1 LIQELVTTPDA
12 QVCIARHRQEN
23 DMSSASQREPQRMS
37 IEKFRAFCA
46 MRPDEEQWQLIDG
59 VAIMMTPPTVAHQC
73 ISTNLQLLLYRALEQ
88 HAPMLTAFQRLGVN
102 LAPSVEQYDPEP
114 DVAVVDASASAD
126 PDRRYVDRFYL
137 AAEIVSASDRSWV
150 EKKREIYKLHETCTC
165 ILVVQQDRWEV
176 CIDRRINHDWSE
188 QVLTSPDD
196 VLAIEEF
203 GLRCKLSDI
212 YRGTALQPRH
222 TARR

>member
-1 LIQELVTTPDA
+1 
-12 QVCIARHRQEN
+12 
-23 DMSSASQREPQRMS
+23 MS

-73 ISTNLQLLLYRALEQ
+73 IATNLQLLLYRALEQ
-88 HAPMLTAFQRLGVN
+88 HAPTLTAFQRLGVN
-102 LAPSVEQYDPEP
+102 LAPSVEQYDPEL
-114 DVAVVDASASAD
+114 DVAVVDASASQD
-126 PDRRYVDRFYL
+126 PERRYVDRFYL

-165 ILVVQQDRWEV
+165 VLVVRQDRLEV
-176 CIDRRINHDWSE
+176 CIDRRVNDGWTE

-196 VLAIEEF
+196 VLAIDAF
-203 GLRCKLSDI
+203 GFHCKLSDL
-212 YRGTALQPRH
+212 YRRTALQPRY
-222 TARR
+222 TAKR

>member
-1 LIQELVTTPDA
+1 
-12 QVCIARHRQEN
+12 
-23 DMSSASQREPQRMS
+23 MSRAPQREPQQMS
-37 IEKFRAFCA
+37 IERFRAFCA

-73 ISTNLQLLLYRALEQ
+73 IATNLQLLLYTALEQ
-88 HAPMLTAFQRLGVN
+88 HAPTLTAFQRLGVN

-114 DVAVVDASASAD
+114 DVAVVDADASEN

-150 EKKREIYKLHETCTC
+150 ERKREIYKLHQTC
-165 ILVVQQDRWEV
+165 ICILIVQQDRWEA
-176 CIDRRINHDWSE
+176 CIDRRINDAWTE

-196 VLAIEEF
+196 VLAIDEF

-212 YRGTALQPRH
+212 YRGTALHPRH
-222 TARR
+222 RARR

>member
-1 LIQELVTTPDA
+1 
-12 QVCIARHRQEN
+12 
-23 DMSSASQREPQRMS
+23 MSRAPQREPQQMS

-73 ISTNLQLLLYRALEQ
+73 IATNLQLLLYTALEQ
-88 HAPMLTAFQRLGVN
+88 HAPTLAALQRLGVN

-114 DVAVVDASASAD
+114 DVAVVDADAGEN

-137 AAEIVSASDRSWV
+137 AAEIISESDRSWV
-150 EKKREIYKLHETCTC
+150 ERKREIYKLHQTC
-165 ILVVQQDRWEV
+165 ICILIVQQDRWEA
-176 CIDRRINHDWSE
+176 CIDRRINDGWTE

-196 VLAIEEF
+196 VLAIDEF

-212 YRGTALQPRH
+212 YRGTALHPRH
-222 TARR
+222 RARR